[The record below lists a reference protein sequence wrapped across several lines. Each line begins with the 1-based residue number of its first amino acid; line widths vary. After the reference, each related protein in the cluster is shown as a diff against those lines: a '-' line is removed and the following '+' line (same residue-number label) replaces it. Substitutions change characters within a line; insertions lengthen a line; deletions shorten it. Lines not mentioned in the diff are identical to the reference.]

1 MASVCGQF
9 FFISDLLNV
18 DKKYKCFTEKQ
29 MGRMF
34 IILNF
39 RQHLYKKPWCSY
51 TYLTNRDH
59 WLEKNCL
66 QEDAVGKKCLHRQRQ
81 RKKLFVSEKFSSP
94 LQKNNV
100 RP

>member
-1 MASVCGQF
+1 MASICGHF
-9 FFISDLLNV
+9 VFISDLLNV
-18 DKKYKCFTEKQ
+18 YKKYKCFTEKQ

-34 IILNF
+34 IILTF

-66 QEDAVGKKCLHRQRQ
+66 QEDAVGKKMFAQTTTQKKIVCLEEIFIPPP
-81 RKKLFVSEKFSSP
+81 KK
-94 LQKNNV
+94 
-100 RP
+100 